1 MRPLSTSIRFLIP
14 ITVVLLLGF
23 LYALN
28 EETSLQQQQ
37 ITTSATKQAQDLSL
51 LLTTTESSVGDQV
64 KSSMALLL
72 QRGQALGTAHQEGQ
86 VEVGVLTVPNLYLG
100 QLSQANRPELVDG
113 VKTIMGGTATIFVK
127 SGDRFV
133 RIATNVESDKG
144 VRGIGTF
151 LDPEGKAIKSLRQGQ
166 PFYGVVDVL
175 GAPYI
180 TGYEPMQNNQG
191 EVVGA
196 WYVGYKADLNSI
208 SQIVSKSRF
217 LNSGFQAVL
226 DYRGNVRFHSEHLS
240 KEAIEKL
247 IKAHPTNWQFV
258 YSEIPEW
265 GYKVLTAYPKQEALL
280 HGLKAVLHHFVFGAV
295 FLTLLLGLIF
305 RQMRQLIYRPLGADP
320 DVAAKMVRRISTG
333 DLSGDDHKAPVG
345 SLMDDLSVMR
355 ANLQGMLTTINKNAQ
370 DLGLAASV
378 FSQSHNCVIIT
389 DLQSNII
396 DVNPA
401 FTNLTGYSHDEVI
414 GRNTSILKSGR
425 HDARFYEEMWASIKA
440 TGSWSGEVWDRRKNG
455 EEFLESL
462 YIKAVH
468 GTDGNI
474 SHYVGI
480 STNITDRKLAE
491 EENQL
496 ATLVYQNSTEAITV
510 TDENNR
516 IVAINPAFTNI
527 TGYTEAEA
535 LGQNPKFL
543 SSGRQGPE
551 FYRDMWEALNNTGH
565 WQGEIWNKKKNGE
578 EFVEWLSINTIYN
591 KDGTVHRRVA
601 LFLDITDRKNAEA
614 EVLEHA
620 NFDHLTRLP
629 NRRLFHDRLEQE
641 IRKAQRDKTLTALL
655 FLDLD
660 RFKEVND
667 SLGHDMGDLLL
678 VEAATRIK
686 HCVRECDTLAR
697 LGGDEFTVILS
708 ELQNPSNIERIA
720 TSIIESLAE
729 PFLLNGQESF
739 VSVSIGIALYPDDAT
754 GINDLIKHADQAMY
768 AAKDYGRGRFH
779 FFTKAL
785 QEAVELRMRLGSDLR
800 NALHASQFEVYYQP
814 IIELDS
820 GHIHKAE
827 ALLRWKHPIHGFVS
841 PAAFI
846 PIAEDTGTI
855 HEIGDWVFLQA
866 AHQVRHWQS
875 IKGSAFQISVNKSP
889 VQFLGDDKNHNY
901 WVEKLAELGLPGSC
915 IVVEITEGLLMNTD
929 TNITKK
935 LLRFREAGIQFA
947 IDDFG
952 TGYSALSYLKK
963 FDIDY
968 LKIDQSFTR
977 NLAPN
982 TPDFALCEAMV
993 VMAHKLGIKVIA
1005 EGVETEQQ
1013 QDLLIQIGCDYGQ
1026 GYLFSKPVPAE
1037 DFETLLLKG

>member
-1 MRPLSTSIRFLIP
+1 ML
-14 ITVVLLLGF
+14 VLGF
-23 LYALN
+23 LYALI
-28 EETSLQQQQ
+28 EETSLQQKQ
-37 ITTSATKQAQDLSL
+37 INDTATLQVQELSHV
-51 LLTTTESSVGDQV
+51 LTATESAVGDQV
-64 KSSMALLL
+64 KAAMTLLK
-72 QRGQALGTAHQEGQ
+72 QRANALGPPREEGH
-86 VEVGVLTVPNLYLG
+86 VDVGVLTVPNIYFG
-100 QLSQANRPELVDG
+100 KTPQANHQDLVND
-113 VKTIMGGTATIFVK
+113 VTKVMGGTATIFVK
-127 SGDRFV
+127 SGNRFI
-133 RIATNVESDKG
+133 RIATNVESSKG
-144 VRGIGTF
+144 VRGTGTF
-151 LDPEGKAIKSLRQGQ
+151 LDPEGKAIKALKSGKA
-166 PFYGVVDVL
+166 FYGVVDIL
-175 GAPYI
+175 GSPYI
-180 TGYEPMQNNQG
+180 TGYETMRDSHG
-191 EVVGA
+191 EIIGA

-208 SQIVSKSRF
+208 DNIVSKSRF
-217 LNSGFQAVL
+217 LKSGFQAVI
-226 DYRGNVRFHSEHLS
+226 DYRGNVRFHSAHIATS
-240 KEAIEKL
+240 KIDAL
-247 IKAHPTNWQFV
+247 LRAHPSDWNFV
-258 YSEIPEW
+258 SSEIPDW
-265 GYKVLTAYPKQEALL
+265 GYKVFTAYPKSEALEQ
-280 HGLKAVLHHFVFGAV
+280 GLKEVVNHFIFAAL
-295 FLTLLLGLIF
+295 FLALLLLLIF
-305 RQMRQLIYRPLGADP
+305 RQMKQLVYRPLGGDP
-320 DVAAKMVRRISTG
+320 EVAAAMVRRISTG
-333 DLSGDDHKAPVG
+333 NLSDDGKKAPTG
-345 SLMDDLSVMR
+345 SLMEDLSLMR
-355 ANLQGMLTTINKNAQ
+355 TNLQAMLTTINKNAQ

-378 FSQSHNCVIIT
+378 FSQSHNSVIIT

-414 GRNTSILKSGR
+414 GRNTNILKSGR
-425 HDARFYEEMWASIKA
+425 HDARFYEEMWATIKA

-468 GTDGNI
+468 GPDGNI

-510 TDENNR
+510 TDENNL
-516 IVAINPAFTNI
+516 IVAINPAFTSI

-551 FYRDMWEALNNTGH
+551 FYRDMWDALNNTGH

-591 KDGTVHRRVA
+591 RDGTVHRRVA

-614 EVLEHA
+614 EIWEQA

-629 NRRLFHDRLEQE
+629 NRRLFHDRLDQE
-641 IRKAQRDKTLTALL
+641 IKKAQRDKTLTALL

-678 VEAATRIK
+678 VEAATRIR
-686 HCVRECDTLAR
+686 HCIRECDTLAR

-708 ELQNPSNIERIA
+708 ELQNSSNIERIA
-720 TSIIESLAE
+720 TSIIESLTE

-754 GINDLIKHADQAMY
+754 SVNDLIKHADQAMY

-785 QEAVELRMRLGSDLR
+785 QEAVEVRMRLGSDLR
-800 NALHASQFEVYYQP
+800 NALHAGQFEVYYQP
-814 IIELDS
+814 IIALDA
-820 GHIHKAE
+820 GHILKAE
-827 ALLRWKHPIHGFVS
+827 ALLRWKHPVHGFVS

-846 PIAEDTGTI
+846 PIAEDIGTI
-855 HEIGDWVFLQA
+855 HEIGDWVFLEA
-866 AHQVRHWQS
+866 AHQVRHLQS
-875 IKGSAFQISVNKSP
+875 IMGSSFQISVNKSP

-901 WVEKLAELGLPGSC
+901 WVEKLAEMGLPGSC

-929 TNITKK
+929 TNITQK

-963 FDIDY
+963 FEIDY

-982 TPDFALCEAMV
+982 APDYALCEAMV

-1013 QDLLIQIGCDYGQ
+1013 RDLLIKIGCDYGQ

-1037 DFETLLLKG
+1037 EFETLLLKG

>member
-1 MRPLSTSIRFLIP
+1 M
-14 ITVVLLLGF
+14 
-23 LYALN
+23 
-28 EETSLQQQQ
+28 
-37 ITTSATKQAQDLSL
+37 
-51 LLTTTESSVGDQV
+51 
-64 KSSMALLL
+64 
-72 QRGQALGTAHQEGQ
+72 
-86 VEVGVLTVPNLYLG
+86 
-100 QLSQANRPELVDG
+100 LVFM
-113 VKTIMGGTATIFVK
+113 KK
-127 SGDRFV
+127 
-133 RIATNVESDKG
+133 
-144 VRGIGTF
+144 
-151 LDPEGKAIKSLRQGQ
+151 
-166 PFYGVVDVL
+166 
-175 GAPYI
+175 
-180 TGYEPMQNNQG
+180 
-191 EVVGA
+191 
-196 WYVGYKADLNSI
+196 
-208 SQIVSKSRF
+208 
-217 LNSGFQAVL
+217 
-226 DYRGNVRFHSEHLS
+226 
-240 KEAIEKL
+240 
-247 IKAHPTNWQFV
+247 
-258 YSEIPEW
+258 
-265 GYKVLTAYPKQEALL
+265 
-280 HGLKAVLHHFVFGAV
+280 
-295 FLTLLLGLIF
+295 
-305 RQMRQLIYRPLGADP
+305 
-320 DVAAKMVRRISTG
+320 
-333 DLSGDDHKAPVG
+333 
-345 SLMDDLSVMR
+345 
-355 ANLQGMLTTINKNAQ
+355 
-370 DLGLAASV
+370 
-378 FSQSHNCVIIT
+378 
-389 DLQSNII
+389 
-396 DVNPA
+396 
-401 FTNLTGYSHDEVI
+401 
-414 GRNTSILKSGR
+414 
-425 HDARFYEEMWASIKA
+425 MWATIKA

-468 GTDGNI
+468 GPDGNI

-510 TDENNR
+510 TDENNL
-516 IVAINPAFTNI
+516 IVAINPAFTSI

-551 FYRDMWEALNNTGH
+551 FYRDMWDALNNTGH

-591 KDGTVHRRVA
+591 RDGTVHRRVA

-614 EVLEHA
+614 EIWEQA

-629 NRRLFHDRLEQE
+629 NRRLFHDRLDQE
-641 IRKAQRDKTLTALL
+641 IKKAQRDKTLTALL

-678 VEAATRIK
+678 VEAATRIR
-686 HCVRECDTLAR
+686 HCIRECDTLAR

-708 ELQNPSNIERIA
+708 ELQNSSNIERIA
-720 TSIIESLAE
+720 TSIIESLTE

-754 GINDLIKHADQAMY
+754 SVNDLIKHADQAMY

-785 QEAVELRMRLGSDLR
+785 QEAVEVRMRLGSDLR
-800 NALHASQFEVYYQP
+800 NALHAGQFEVYYQP
-814 IIELDS
+814 IIALDA
-820 GHIHKAE
+820 GHILKAE
-827 ALLRWKHPIHGFVS
+827 ALLRWKHPVHGFVS

-846 PIAEDTGTI
+846 PIAEDIGTI
-855 HEIGDWVFLQA
+855 HEIGDWVFLEA
-866 AHQVRHWQS
+866 AHQVRHLQS
-875 IKGSAFQISVNKSP
+875 IMGSSFQISVNKSP

-901 WVEKLAELGLPGSC
+901 WVEKLAEMGLPGSC

-929 TNITKK
+929 TNITQK

-963 FDIDY
+963 FEIDY

-982 TPDFALCEAMV
+982 APDYALCEAMV

-1013 QDLLIQIGCDYGQ
+1013 RDLLIKIGCDYGQ

-1037 DFETLLLKG
+1037 EFETLLLKG